1 MSRPALNNEAEEA
14 ADLPNAVFRPP
25 LGPTRHAPSRPPS
38 GITGLFIALSDSPK
52 QRDLRQCICRNETL
66 TVGQA
71 RYLADHADR
80 VTLTNLIVL
89 NAQVAREL
97 AACSYLECPSLT
109 FIYPDTARELA
120 NVGAAL
126 KLPGLTSLD
135 AVSAQFLAT
144 QRGHLGLGGLVELEP
159 GVAAVL
165 ASHFGSLNLDG
176 LRIVS
181 ADELKQ
187 LTKHIGPVNL
197 ASLPPDTPGL
207 AEAFAG
213 FRYPTNVIFSTKSAP
228 QPSER

>member
-1 MSRPALNNEAEEA
+1 M
-14 ADLPNAVFRPP
+14 
-25 LGPTRHAPSRPPS
+25 
-38 GITGLFIALSDSPK
+38 
-52 QRDLRQCICRNETL
+52 
-66 TVGQA
+66 
-71 RYLADHADR
+71 
-80 VTLTNLIVL
+80 
-89 NAQVAREL
+89 
-97 AACSYLECPSLT
+97 
-109 FIYPDTARELA
+109 
-120 NVGAAL
+120 
-126 KLPGLTSLD
+126 
-135 AVSAQFLAT
+135 
-144 QRGHLGLGGLVELEP
+144 ELEP

-176 LRIVS
+176 RRIVS